1 MDIKRFDVVGDHP
14 NNKKRAEF
22 RERTKQFNHFMNEKA
37 GECEG
42 TLNGNDNAKVIKQ
55 SSNQEIKQSRN
66 QAIKKSR
73 NQEIKQSNNDSMIQ

>member
-14 NNKKRAEF
+14 NDKKRAEF
-22 RERTKQFNHFMNEKA
+22 RERTKQINHFMNEKA

-55 SSNQEIKQSRN
+55 SSNQEIKQSSN
-66 QAIKKSR
+66 QAIKQSS
-73 NQEIKQSNNDSMIQ
+73 NQAIKQSSNQTIRQ

>member
-14 NNKKRAEF
+14 NNEKRAEF

-42 TLNGNDNAKVIKQ
+42 TMNGNNNAKVIK
-55 SSNQEIKQSRN
+55 
-66 QAIKKSR
+66 
-73 NQEIKQSNNDSMIQ
+73 